1 MKAGAT
7 YTKRAVLARVL
18 FLGVVGVLTYSSA
31 LWASTRFGDDIEV
44 QAWYRDRNT
53 FQYDKHGHFDW
64 VQWRNE
70 AFVWLMVRDLENEIA
85 IAVHDDYGR
94 LIDDGQRQ
102 EQTANRGLLFERR
115 RSQVTP

>member
-7 YTKRAVLARVL
+7 YTKRAVLACVL
-18 FLGVVGVLTYSSA
+18 FLGIVGVLTYSSA
-31 LWASTRFGDDIEV
+31 LWASTRFGEDIEV

-70 AFVWLMVRDLENEIA
+70 AFVWLTYTRVLPIQAA
-85 IAVHDDYGR
+85 IGSCKSLA
-94 LIDDGQRQ
+94 
-102 EQTANRGLLFERR
+102 
-115 RSQVTP
+115 